1 MQAITFSLLS
11 LTVSSINTC
20 PFLAVGGVGRR
31 RDFDSW
37 ALLSPVRPLLFFG
50 LNRYRSLP
58 LTRPLK
64 QSCII
69 LESNNIDFII
79 FIQLVLLLL
88 CMLMSLCVCVW
99 ERERGREGEG
109 QAVCICVTVYTSVE
123 VRGCFWESVSSPADP
138 SIDWQHCRLLCLVFK
153 ALLGKAPLPS
163 HSPV

>member
-99 ERERGREGEG
+99 EREREGGRGAGCMHMCHSLYKCGG
-109 QAVCICVTVYTSVE
+109 QRLLLGVSLFSCGSKHWLAAL
-123 VRGCFWESVSSPADP
+123 SSP
-138 SIDWQHCRLLCLVFK
+138 
-153 ALLGKAPLPS
+153 LPC
-163 HSPV
+163 V